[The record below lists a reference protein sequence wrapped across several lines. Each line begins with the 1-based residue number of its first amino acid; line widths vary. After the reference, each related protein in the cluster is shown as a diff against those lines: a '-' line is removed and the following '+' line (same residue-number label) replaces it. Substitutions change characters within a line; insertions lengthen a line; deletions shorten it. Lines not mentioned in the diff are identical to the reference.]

1 MYALFPIPK
10 ACTLVAYTYGFY
22 ASDGDRSL
30 FRSPTSMQAA
40 ANITVT
46 KSDALQI
53 DASGNGVVNPGD
65 TIRYTVTIQNTGN
78 QTSDALSFEDTIDPN
93 TELVPGSLKST
104 PLARDDAYSTVGNVV
119 LTVPAADDVLANDS
133 EPDGSSLHVASYNPT
148 SANGGWVSFTTNGA
162 LTYIPPLGFS
172 GVDTFSYSVGD
183 TDGNTRSAT
192 VSMTVGPVVW
202 FIDNSAASGNG
213 RLDSPFNSIAEFNAN
228 ANDDP
233 GDIIFIY
240 QGAG

>member
-1 MYALFPIPK
+1 
-10 ACTLVAYTYGFY
+10 
-22 ASDGDRSL
+22 
-30 FRSPTSMQAA
+30 
-40 ANITVT
+40 
-46 KSDALQI
+46 
-53 DASGNGVVNPGD
+53 
-65 TIRYTVTIQNTGN
+65 
-78 QTSDALSFEDTIDPN
+78 
-93 TELVPGSLKST
+93 VPGSLKST